1 MDKKERGSTVTCF
14 LLEVPNKTP
23 KTWHYIYVCF
33 AFVKGVGGGGGCS
46 PAVEEPL
53 HQVSIFLHFSCKC
66 LILMLLIQGF
76 RFYFFCHV

>member
-1 MDKKERGSTVTCF
+1 V
-14 LLEVPNKTP
+14 
-23 KTWHYIYVCF
+23 
-33 AFVKGVGGGGGCS
+33 CS

-76 RFYFFCHV
+76 RFYFFLSCVAKISTKVKDETSPLKRNYVFMLVYAI